1 MSVLTNKNKQQV
13 ANTIVKAINNNM
25 NNSNIQQIRNVQS
38 RIRQIERLMNNSKL
52 PRDPMQ
58 FRKMNPR
65 EVVAKLNDYRNR
77 TRSQYLYAMIH
88 PDYAVTEGVQVKM
101 YSDVPVPTS
110 SIGIRSMY
118 QIRTSTVGT
127 FLLSWSPN
135 FLATNQDIESRFG
148 DIPSPGS
155 SAYSN
160 IIVCT
165 DNNMTGATA
174 SEAYSQY
181 QLPCFIPSVMLQ
193 KYRLVS
199 AILKVKYNGSVL
211 NQAGTM
217 ISCAT
222 YDNIPVHNVVSSGVT
237 AADVIMTTP
246 TLAQQDTIFS
256 RYTDF
261 TLIRNG
267 LWNYSQNIT
276 ADANGLECLY
286 VPTDPTSNMFYDLA
300 SYYGS
305 TLSKI
310 ENVTQSSTTIGM
322 SESIIGDGG
331 AQLSYVVAG
340 HNLPKNET
348 CIQVEVYANFEV
360 IADPSVAPL
369 LRSSLNQYFDWN
381 DNRRVKELFNELSQ
395 KGFIRKGVDFV
406 KEKFPEFAKATI
418 TWGPR
423 LLPLIAKLL

>member
-1 MSVLTNKNKQQV
+1 MSNNNKQNLNKI
-13 ANTIVKAINNNM
+13 ANTIVNAVKNNENKQQQAVIKNL
-25 NNSNIQQIRNVQS
+25 NNKIKGVQ
-38 RIRQIERLMNNSKL
+38 RALKNSKL
-52 PRDPMQ
+52 PRDPME
-58 FRKMNPR
+58 FRKMKPQ

-77 TRSQYLYAMIH
+77 TRSQYLYSMIH

-101 YSDVPVPTS
+101 YSDVPIPTS
-110 SIGIRSMY
+110 SIGIRMMY
-118 QIRTSTVGT
+118 QIRTSAVGT

-135 FLATNQDIESRFG
+135 FLATNQDIEARF
-148 DIPSPGS
+148 DTFTAKS

-160 IIVCT
+160 IIVSND
-165 DNNMTGATA
+165 DNMNGGAA
-174 SEAYSQY
+174 SEDFTQY
-181 QLPCFIPSVMLQ
+181 HLPSFIPSVMLQ

-217 ISCAT
+217 VSCAT
-222 YDNIPVHNVVSSGVT
+222 YDNLPVYNLVAGESPSAEVLLLHPAYSPKSTV
-237 AADVIMTTP
+237 
-246 TLAQQDTIFS
+246 FS
-256 RYTDF
+256 RYSDF
-261 TLIRNG
+261 SLIRNG

-305 TLSKI
+305 TLSKVEDI
-310 ENVTQSSTTIGM
+310 KQSTTTIGQ
-322 SESIIGDGG
+322 SEAIIGDSG

-340 HNLPKNET
+340 YNLPKNET
-348 CIQVEVYANFEV
+348 CLQIEVYANFEV

-381 DNRRVKELFNELSQ
+381 DNRRVKELFQELSQ
-395 KGFIRKGVDFV
+395 KGFIRRGMEFV
-406 KEKFPEFAKATI
+406 KEKFPEFARATI

-423 LLPLIAKLL
+423 LLPLISKLL

>member
-1 MSVLTNKNKQQV
+1 MKANKTNINNL
-13 ANTIVKAINNNM
+13 ANTIVAAVKNSENKQQQAEIRSLNNK
-25 NNSNIQQIRNVQS
+25 IRGVQRALKNV
-38 RIRQIERLMNNSKL
+38 KL
-52 PRDPMQ
+52 PRDPME
-58 FRKMNPR
+58 FRKMKPQ
-65 EVVAKLNDYRNR
+65 EVVQKLNDYRNR
-77 TRSQYLYAMIH
+77 TRSQYLYSMIH

-101 YSDVPVPTS
+101 YSDVPIPTS
-110 SIGIRSMY
+110 SIGIRMMY
-118 QIRTSTVGT
+118 QIRTSAVGT

-135 FLATNQDIESRFG
+135 FLATNQDIEARF
-148 DIPSPGS
+148 DSYTAKT

-160 IIVCT
+160 IIVST
-165 DNNMTGATA
+165 DDNMNGGTA
-174 SEAYSQY
+174 SNEYSQFHF
-181 QLPCFIPSVMLQ
+181 PSFIPSVMLQ

-217 ISCAT
+217 VSCAT
-222 YDNIPVHNVVSSGVT
+222 YDNIPVYNLVAGEKPS
-237 AADVIMTTP
+237 AE
-246 TLAQQDTIFS
+246 TILLHPAISPKSEIFARYSDFS
-256 RYTDF
+256 
-261 TLIRNG
+261 LIRNG

-305 TLSKI
+305 TLSRI
-310 ENVTQSSTTIGM
+310 DNVQQSSTTIGQ
-322 SESIIGDGG
+322 SESIVGDSG

-340 HNLPKNET
+340 YNLPKSET
-348 CIQVEVYANFEV
+348 CLQVEVYANFEV

-381 DNRRVKELFNELSQ
+381 DNRRVKELFQELSQ
-395 KGFIRKGVDFV
+395 KGFIRKGIDLV
-406 KEKFPEFAKATI
+406 KEKFPDFARATI

-423 LLPLIAKLL
+423 LLPLISKLL

>member
-1 MSVLTNKNKQQV
+1 MNSNNNI
-13 ANTIVKAINNNM
+13 NTDKTVIKAIGNNIKRMQVRQLRQVNRKIGKLVKKID
-25 NNSNIQQIRNVQS
+25 NN
-38 RIRQIERLMNNSKL
+38 KL
-52 PRDPMQ
+52 PRDPIE
-58 FRKMNPR
+58 FRKMKPE
-65 EVVAKLNDYRNR
+65 EVVSKLNDYRNR
-77 TRSQYLYAMIH
+77 TRSQYLYSMIH

-118 QIRTSTVGT
+118 QIKTSKNGT

-135 FLATNQDIESRFG
+135 FLATNQDIEARFG
-148 DIPSPGS
+148 EVPQVQS

-165 DNNMTGATA
+165 NDNMTGETA

-222 YDNIPVHNVVSSGVT
+222 YDNIPVHNVISSNVT
-237 AADVIMTTP
+237 SAEQIMTEP
-246 TLAQQDTIFS
+246 TLAQQDTVFS

-261 TLIRNG
+261 SLIRNG

-286 VPTDPTSNMFYDLA
+286 VPTDPTSNMFYDLG

-310 ENVTQSSTTIGM
+310 SNVQSSGVTIGE
-322 SESIIGDGG
+322 SESIIGDSG
-331 AQLSYVVAG
+331 AQLTYMVAG
-340 HNLPKNET
+340 YNMPKSET
-348 CIQVEVYANFEV
+348 CIQIEVFANFEV

-395 KGFIRKGVDFV
+395 KGFIRRGIDFV
-406 KEKFPEFAKATI
+406 KEKFPQFAKATV

-423 LLPLIAKLL
+423 LLPLIAKLI